1 MNKSWQKIVIRG
13 FFVLLIQLALLKRID
28 ITFGDFN
35 YIHFTVYPLIILL
48 LPYKTS
54 RTIVIALAFV
64 IGLFVDIFYDSLGVH
79 AFTSTLTAYL
89 RIYILNLISPT
100 EGYTKDS
107 LTSYVNGLPWFLT
120 YLSIFLLIHLFTLY
134 SIEAFSFV
142 YLKEIILRTL
152 FSFIASLFLI
162 TIGQLIFNPKS

>member
-1 MNKSWQKIVIRG
+1 MNKNWQKNIIRG
-13 FFVLLIQLALLKRID
+13 IFVLFIQLALLKRID

-54 RTIVIALAFV
+54 RTLVIAIAFL
-64 IGLFVDIFYDSLGVH
+64 IGLFVDLFYDSWGVH
-79 AFTSTLTAYL
+79 AFASTLTAYL

-107 LTSYVNGLPWFLT
+107 LTSYVYGLPWFLT

-142 YLKEIILRTL
+142 YLKEILLRTL